1 MRTPI
6 IAGAAVIGLA
16 TSPVHASDQTT
27 TFYRAKTAYA
37 EFQNVQG
44 CVETDIFVSPFDT
57 NNDGSKGS

>member
-1 MRTPI
+1 MRTPT

-16 TSPVHASDQTT
+16 ISPVHASEQTT
-27 TFYRAKTAYA
+27 TFNRVKTAYA
-37 EFQNVQG
+37 ESQNIQG